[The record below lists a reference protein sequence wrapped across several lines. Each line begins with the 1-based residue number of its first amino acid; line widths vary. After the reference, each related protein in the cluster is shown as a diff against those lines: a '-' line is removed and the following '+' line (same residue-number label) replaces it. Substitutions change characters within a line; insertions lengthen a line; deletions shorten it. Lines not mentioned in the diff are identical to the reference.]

1 MPIITFAIYHAVVA
15 VDGGVGTL
23 KHSSQVTAVEPSRV
37 GEIDRHLLTISV
49 YLDKHL

>member
-1 MPIITFAIYHAVVA
+1 MPIITFAIRC
-15 VDGGVGTL
+15 GGGGRWGVGTL